1 MLFKVQKFI
10 RTSDRT
16 SVIVRKNPSLFR
28 HSVITHVRSIAE
40 SFIIQFKKPS
50 LIWVTLYWF
59 FVRSSSSCNI
69 VSTAWKRV
77 RKARDTKGCSTF
89 PISTSKWI
97 PEKNKLIV
105 GCYFLYV
112 CILILCAACYTR
124 WQIIDGIIRAWEHLM
139 DAYVIYY
146 SSEIRVLCLMKFYHS
161 FGISSLFT

>member
-1 MLFKVQKFI
+1 MIIIFMYFFFVFKCHQFCN
-10 RTSDRT
+10 T
-16 SVIVRKNPSLFR
+16 
-28 HSVITHVRSIAE
+28 
-40 SFIIQFKKPS
+40 FIIQFKKPC
-50 LIWVTLYWF
+50 LIWVTLYWL

>member
-1 MLFKVQKFI
+1 MFGINTLTIEAKVELRLIQCDPYHTWTFL
-10 RTSDRT
+10 
-16 SVIVRKNPSLFR
+16 NPSLTFKSDN
-28 HSVITHVRSIAE
+28 HLYVFKCHQFCNT
-40 SFIIQFKKPS
+40 FIIQFKKPS

-105 GCYFLYV
+105 GYYLYV
-112 CILILCAACYTR
+112 CTMYTYF
-124 WQIIDGIIRAWEHLM
+124 M
-139 DAYVIYY
+139 C
-146 SSEIRVLCLMKFYHS
+146 CLLYTLADYWWDH
-161 FGISSLFT
+161 